1 MLACAQSRWHTR
13 IRSRRSVNLLVYK
26 GLSDPQSQ
34 LGSGDALNSIRN
46 RAEMAEADGKPDQE
60 LPKGI
65 RGGRAIRAV
74 LNAAAGAI
82 PFAGGAL
89 SAGSAAWSEREQE
102 KINSFFEHWLKMLQ
116 DELAEKAQTILEIM
130 ARLDMNDAKIAD
142 RVASPEYQSLIRKAF
157 REWTGAESE
166 EKRKL
171 VRNILAHAAVTSIT
185 SDDVVRIFLQWIN
198 MYSEL
203 HFAVIASIYNDA
215 GVTRARM
222 WEKVGKEEV
231 REDSAEADLFKL
243 LIRDLSTGGI
253 IRQHREKDYAGNFLR
268 KPALKHRKGGPV
280 SSTVESA
287 FEDTKGYEL
296 TELGQQFV
304 HYAMTDIPPRIEFNP
319 DIGATEGSD
328 TAGG

>member
-1 MLACAQSRWHTR
+1 MAAF
-13 IRSRRSVNLLVYK
+13 
-26 GLSDPQSQ
+26 
-34 LGSGDALNSIRN
+34 GSIKNI
-46 RAEMAEADGKPDQE
+46 AEITEADRKTDQE
-60 LPKGI
+60 TPKGI
-65 RGGRAIRAV
+65 RGGRAFRAV

-82 PFAGGAL
+82 PFAGGVL

-130 ARLDMNDAKIAD
+130 ARLDMNDAKIAE

-166 EKRKL
+166 QKRKL
-171 VRNILAHAAVTSIT
+171 VRNILTHAAITIMT
-185 SDDVVRIFLQWIN
+185 SDDVVRMFLQWIN
-198 MYSEL
+198 IYGEL
-203 HFAVIASIYNDA
+203 HFKVIASIYNDSA
-215 GVTRARM
+215 VTRARI

-231 REDSAEADLFKL
+231 REDFAEADLFKL

-268 KPALKHRKGGPV
+268 KQALKRRKGVLIP
-280 SSTVESA
+280 STVESA

-296 TELGQQFV
+296 TDLGQQFV
-304 HYAMTDIPPRIEFNP
+304 HYAMSDIPPRIEFKSNITATG
-319 DIGATEGSD
+319 DAETAESGAQWREGALL
-328 TAGG
+328 TP